1 MTMRLNACDIYRLE
15 KACKMYQEQTGSEYM
30 WDQYENLIEKI
41 YYYKEEY
48 CPDQICE
55 VTNS

>member
-1 MTMRLNACDIYRLE
+1 MRLNACDIYRLE

-30 WDQYENLIEKI
+30 WDQYENLIEKMH
-41 YYYKEEY
+41 YYKEEY
-48 CPDQICE
+48 CPDQTCE